1 MISQTWQMDYDFSR
15 VDLSHNPRHV
25 PFHVTF
31 VQPVADERHLS
42 CLELQ
47 LLESPVLFLL
57 ALKPTSL
64 AVVVA
69 LARLES

>member
-1 MISQTWQMDYDFSR
+1 MMQSQT
-15 VDLSHNPRHV
+15 
-25 PFHVTF
+25 
-31 VQPVADERHLS
+31 HLS